1 MARFG
6 NQSVTVPAG
15 VEITATSNSL
25 TVKGPK
31 GTLTRALPEG
41 VTVHVESGSAKVTR
55 ASESRTNRALQ
66 GTTRAHLSNM
76 VTGVKDGWSKVLEI
90 VGAGFRAEVKGKDLV
105 MQIGYSHPV
114 VITAPEGITFK
125 VEKSFVTVEGVDR
138 EVVGQTSAL
147 VRESRKPEPYKG
159 TGIKYKDEV
168 IRRKA
173 GKQAAK

>member
-6 NQSVTVPAG
+6 NQPVTVPAG
-15 VEITATSNSL
+15 VEVSIANNTL

-31 GTLTRALPEG
+31 GTLARALPEG
-41 VTVHVESGSAKVTR
+41 VAVKVEAGT
-55 ASESRTNRALQ
+55 ASVARNSEARTHRALQ

-76 VTGVKDGWSKVLEI
+76 VTGVTTGWSKTLEI

-114 VITAPEGITFK
+114 IITAPEGVTFK
-125 VEKSFVTVEGVDR
+125 VEKSFVTVDGTDR

-147 VRESRKPEPYKG
+147 VRASRKPEPYKG